1 MLDIFRVN
9 PLSFSKTSNTFAK
22 FEEIAIKR
30 KEGMTQ
36 LLIWPHR

>member
-9 PLSFSKTSNTFAK
+9 PPSFSKTSTVFAK

-30 KEGMTQ
+30 KEGMT
-36 LLIWPHR
+36 LLVWPHR